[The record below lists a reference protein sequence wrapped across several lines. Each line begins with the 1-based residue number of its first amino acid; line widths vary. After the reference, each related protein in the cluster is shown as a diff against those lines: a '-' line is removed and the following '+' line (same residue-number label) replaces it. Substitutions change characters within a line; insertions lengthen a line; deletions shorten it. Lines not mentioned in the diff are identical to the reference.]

1 MPIYIHKI
9 FETLI
14 FDCPFSSYEWP
25 VIFMN
30 PVFDE
35 LSFGIKFTIIS
46 IRVST
51 LSLLKKYFYAFCS
64 SKKCYYLFWH
74 TFCALNF
81 ICCSRSIYQKMQR
94 ILLFLTIYNMFK
106 NKRSMLIKTQNS
118 ENWKKFS
125 KSRKCLEKRGSRVEV
140 SSNKSVKIWPFCK
153 KPYIFWKRR
162 LRRIF
167 LW

>member
-1 MPIYIHKI
+1 MWLNLLVEMPIYIHKI

-25 VIFMN
+25 VIFIN
-30 PVFDE
+30 SVFDE

-106 NKRSMLIKTQNS
+106 NKRSMVIKTQKNKGGKL
-118 ENWKKFS
+118 NWGAQ
-125 KSRKCLEKRGSRVEV
+125 KSTSFWEYRVLYLFQGI
-140 SSNKSVKIWPFCK
+140 S
-153 KPYIFWKRR
+153 
-162 LRRIF
+162 LM
-167 LW
+167 